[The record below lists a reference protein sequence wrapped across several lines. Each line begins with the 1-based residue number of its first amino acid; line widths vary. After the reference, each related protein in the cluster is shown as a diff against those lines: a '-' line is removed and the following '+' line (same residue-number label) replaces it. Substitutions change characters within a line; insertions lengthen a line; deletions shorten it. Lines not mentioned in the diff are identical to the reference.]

1 MRRKRATGL
10 EPGQNYLAWVAVLLE
25 GPGEPEEWEP
35 APPPPAPPALCPL
48 AEAERLVAERLGPG
62 WRLGGITAHPVLR
75 PGWWGLPLGRAG
87 AAWCNGATRTW
98 LWEPPGGA

>member
-1 MRRKRATGL
+1 MRRKRAVSL
-10 EPGQNYLAWVAVLLE
+10 EAGQAYQAWVAALLE
-25 GPGEPEEWEP
+25 PWEGLEEWE
-35 APPPPAPPALCPL
+35 APPAPPALCPL
-48 AEAERLVAERLGPG
+48 QEAERLVAERLGPG

-98 LWEPPGGA
+98 LWEPPGEA